1 MEPCLN
7 TRITISCIF
16 RLSSSKDSRTNGHST
31 IIPLEVIYEDKTV
44 PKSTP
49 KGQTNPEF
57 IGDDDDDNDIYKAQL
72 LLFLKQAHLIRP
84 NIYPDEQDNQSD
96 TSEYSRS
103 TSRKPS
109 AVSRTSG
116 TIEDT
121 EEQAHDV
128 KTSHES
134 NSVTFAVSFFLVGR
148 AFFYLVRYLK
158 FILKMFML
166 KQEHV

>member
-1 MEPCLN
+1 M
-7 TRITISCIF
+7 
-16 RLSSSKDSRTNGHST
+16 
-31 IIPLEVIYEDKTV
+31 IYEDKTV

-49 KGQTNPEF
+49 KGQANPEF

-109 AVSRTSG
+109 AVSKTSD
-116 TIEDT
+116 TNEDYK
-121 EEQAHDV
+121 EEPAHDAE
-128 KTSHES
+128 TSHRS
-134 NSVTFAVSFFLVGR
+134 NSVTVAVSFFLTVKSM
-148 AFFYLVRYLK
+148 FLELLK
-158 FILKMFML
+158 YKRVPLAHPRGSYSNTTRRKW
-166 KQEHV
+166 

>member
-1 MEPCLN
+1 MSGTVLN
-7 TRITISCIF
+7 TWITTSCIF
-16 RLSSSKDSRTNGHST
+16 YRLSNSKNTQTNGHST

-44 PKSTP
+44 PQSNP

-96 TSEYSRS
+96 ISEYSRS

-116 TIEDT
+116 TIEEDK
-121 EEQAHDV
+121 EDPAHDV
-128 KTSHES
+128 ETSHES
-134 NSVTFAVSFFLVGR
+134 SNVTVAVSLLSYG
-148 AFFYLVRYLK
+148 
-158 FILKMFML
+158 
-166 KQEHV
+166 